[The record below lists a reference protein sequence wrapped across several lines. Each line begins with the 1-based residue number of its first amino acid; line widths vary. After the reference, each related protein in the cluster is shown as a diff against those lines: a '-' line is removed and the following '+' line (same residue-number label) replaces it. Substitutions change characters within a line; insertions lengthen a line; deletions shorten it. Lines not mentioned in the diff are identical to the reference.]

1 LVGKAAIVLVCD
13 GMADRPVQDYKF
25 KTPLEVANTPH
36 MSRLTKAGSV
46 GLMDPVRPGVIPGSD
61 VAHFALLGYDPYQY
75 YTGRGSL
82 EAEGAGITLKPG
94 DVAFRCNFA
103 TVDENMK
110 VIDRRAGRIKAGT
123 SKLAKVL
130 NKMQLEAAPGVKVQF
145 QKTVEHRGVLVFSGE
160 GISRMVS
167 DVDPHST
174 GVRILKSKPQ
184 DGTEEAARTAEGLN
198 EFVRRSYELLKD
210 HPVNIERAKKGQ
222 KPANIILPRGPG
234 TLPSITPLPE
244 LYNMKAACIAAVA
257 MVRGICKIAGM
268 SLLDVKG
275 ATGGLN
281 TDFLAKARAAV
292 EASKGNDLVFV
303 NVKACDVASHDGDF
317 KTKVKII
324 ERIDEMVG
332 LIIDKVGLS
341 TDYFAVTCDHCTPVN
356 VRDHTSDPVPLA
368 IAGPD
373 VPSSRI
379 PKFTENH
386 AAAGNIGRIP
396 ASSLIPTLM
405 DYLGKA
411 EKFGF

>member
-1 LVGKAAIVLVCD
+1 LVGKAAIVLICD

-36 MSRLTKAGSV
+36 ISRLTKAGSV
-46 GLMDPVRPGVIPGSD
+46 GLMDPVRPGVRPGSD

-82 EAEGAGITLKPG
+82 EAEGAGITLSLG

-110 VIDRRAGRIKAGT
+110 VLDRRAGRIKVGT

-130 NKMQLEAAPGVKVQF
+130 NKMQLEAAPGVKARF
-145 QKTVEHRGVLVFSGE
+145 QESVEHRGVLVFSGE
-160 GISRMVS
+160 GTSRMVS

-174 GVRILKSKPQ
+174 GVRILKSKPL
-184 DGTEEAARTAEGLN
+184 DASEEAAKTAEALN
-198 EFVRRSYELLKD
+198 EFVRRSYVLLKD
-210 HPVNIERAKKGQ
+210 HPVNVERAKKGQ
-222 KPANIILPRGPG
+222 KPANIILPRGAG
-234 TLPSITPLPE
+234 TLPSIKTLPE
-244 LYNMKAACIAAVA
+244 LYNIKAACIAAVA

-268 SLLDVKG
+268 SLLNVKG

-292 EASKGNDLVFV
+292 EASKENDLVFV

-317 KTKVKII
+317 KTKVKAI
-324 ERIDEMVG
+324 EKVDEMIG

-341 TDYFAVTCDHCTPVN
+341 TNYFAVTCDHTTPVN
-356 VRDHTSDPVPLA
+356 IRDHTSDPVPLA
-368 IAGPD
+368 MAGPD
-373 VPSSRI
+373 VSSSRI

-396 ASSLIPTLM
+396 ASSLIPILM

-411 EKFGF
+411 KKFGY

>member
-1 LVGKAAIVLVCD
+1 MVSKAAIVLVCD

-36 MSRLTKAGSV
+36 ISRLTKAGSA
-46 GLMDPVRPGVIPGSD
+46 GLMDPVRPGVRPGSD

-82 EAEGAGITLKPG
+82 EAEGAGITLSLG

-110 VIDRRAGRIKAGT
+110 VLDRRAGRIKVGT
-123 SKLAKVL
+123 GKLAKVL
-130 NKMQLEAAPGVKVQF
+130 NKMRLETAPDVKVRF
-145 QKTVEHRGVLVFSGE
+145 QGTVEHRGVLVFSG
-160 GISRMVS
+160 GGTSRMVS

-174 GVRILKSKPQ
+174 GVRILKSKPL
-184 DGTEEAARTAEGLN
+184 DASEEAVKTAEALN

-210 HPVNIERAKKGQ
+210 HPVNVERVKKGQ
-222 KPANIILPRGPG
+222 NPANIILPRGAG
-234 TLPSITPLPE
+234 TLPSIKPLPE
-244 LYNMKAACIAAVA
+244 LYNVKAACIAAVA

-292 EASKGNDLVFV
+292 EASKENDLVFV

-317 KTKVKII
+317 KAKVKAI
-324 ERIDEMVG
+324 EKIDEMIG
-332 LIIDKVGLS
+332 LIIDRVGLS
-341 TDYFAVTCDHCTPVN
+341 ANYFAVTCDHTTPVN
-356 VRDHTSDPVPLA
+356 VRDHTSDPVPLV

-373 VPSSRI
+373 VSSSRI

-386 AAAGNIGRIP
+386 AAAGNVGRIP
-396 ASSLIPTLM
+396 ASSLMPILM

-411 EKFGF
+411 EKFGY